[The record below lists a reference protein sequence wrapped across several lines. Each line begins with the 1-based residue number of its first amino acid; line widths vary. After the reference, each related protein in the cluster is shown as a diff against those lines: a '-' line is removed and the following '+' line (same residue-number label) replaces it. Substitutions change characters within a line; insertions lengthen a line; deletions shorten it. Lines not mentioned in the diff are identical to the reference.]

1 MANKKEE
8 ALELGTVLTVDGY
21 EVIDLKKVTEPEIEY
36 LTGKI
41 GEANFY
47 WFTDGKRHTGI
58 EDPKD
63 LILK

>member
-1 MANKKEE
+1 MAKKKETTAFDQLIVTADGCEVTDLQNVTIE
-8 ALELGTVLTVDGY
+8 A
-21 EVIDLKKVTEPEIEY
+21 IEY

-41 GEANFY
+41 GETNFY

>member
-1 MANKKEE
+1 MAKKKEE
-8 ALELGTVLTVDGY
+8 ALELGTALTVDGC
-21 EVIDLKKVTEPEIEY
+21 EVTEVQNVVIEEVKY
-36 LTGKI
+36 ISGKI

-63 LILK
+63 LI